1 MPHIE
6 EIDLFNNNKENIPPF
21 FLRNDLSNIIKHFDH
36 KFKDYQD
43 YLNYF
48 QTNLSDWTNDSDF

>member
-6 EIDLFNNNKENIPPF
+6 ELNLSKDNKENISHS
-21 FLRNDLSNIIKHFDH
+21 LLQKGLSNLVNHFDH

-43 YLNYF
+43 YLDHF
-48 QTNLSDWTNDSDF
+48 